1 MRTLLASLWR
11 THVTE
16 VAERT
21 NAASRAYLAATPA
34 GRADREAGV
43 VLLTALA
50 GLILINFFG
59 RPGHLEVYRSI
70 LGALHLGA
78 WVDQLQ
84 AYVAEGFDARIHQRT
99 FWAVTR
105 ALGYVAVPLLVVWLV
120 LRAPVGE
127 FGVRIRGI
135 LPHVKIY
142 AAMLL
147 AITPAVVAASFT
159 APFQQTYPFYRLFPA
174 EPLWPRFWIWELLYA
189 SQFVALEFFFRGF
202 LLHGLKRR
210 LGYPAVW
217 VMIVPY
223 VMIHFDKP
231 FAECLGAIVA
241 GFVLGTLSLQTGSM
255 WWGAAIHTTV
265 AWAMDLLSLGHQGR
279 LG

>member
-1 MRTLLASLWR
+1 MRSFLASLWR
-11 THVTE
+11 NHVTE
-16 VAERT
+16 VAERI
-21 NAASRAYLAATPA
+21 NAQSRAYLAVTPIA
-34 GRADREAGV
+34 RADREAAV
-43 VLLTALA
+43 VILTALA

-59 RPGHLEVYRSI
+59 RPGNLEVWRAL
-70 LGALHLGA
+70 LGALHLRDWA
-78 WVDQLQ
+78 DRLQ
-84 AYVAEGFDARIHQRT
+84 NYLFEGFEARIHQRT

-105 ALGYVAVPLLVVWLV
+105 AAGYLGLPLVVIWAV
-120 LRAPVGE
+120 LRAPVSD
-127 FGVRIRGI
+127 FGFRVKGI
-135 LPHVKIY
+135 LPHARIY

-147 AITPAVVAASFT
+147 AIAPAVVAASFT
-159 APFQQTYPFYRLFPA
+159 APFQQTYPFYHLNND
-174 EPLWPRFWIWELLYA
+174 EPLWPRFWLWELLYA
-189 SQFVALEFFFRGF
+189 SQFVTLEFFFRGF

-255 WWGAAIHTTV
+255 WWGAAIHTAV
-265 AWAMDLLSLGHQGR
+265 AWSMDLLSLGHQGR

>member
-16 VAERT
+16 VAERAT
-21 NAASRAYLAATPA
+21 AESRAYLAATAPA
-34 GRADREAGV
+34 RADREAAV
-43 VLLTALA
+43 VLLTALV

-59 RPGHLEVYRSI
+59 RPGNTEVYRTI
-70 LGALHLGA
+70 LGPLRLGD
-78 WVDQLQ
+78 W
-84 AYVAEGFDARIHQRT
+84 AERLYAFLSQGFDARIHQRT

-105 ALGYVAVPLLVVWLV
+105 ALGYVGVPLLAIRLV
-120 LRAPVGE
+120 LRAPVTD
-127 FGVRIRGI
+127 FGFRVKGI
-135 LPHVKIY
+135 LPHGKIY
-142 AAMLL
+142 GAMLL
-147 AITPAVVAASFT
+147 AIAQEVVAAAFT
-159 APFQQTYPFYRLFPA
+159 TPFQPTYPFYRLFDG
-174 EPLWPRFWIWELLYA
+174 EPLWPRFWSWELLYA

-223 VMIHFDKP
+223 VMIHFEKP

-255 WWGAAIHTTV
+255 WWGAAIHTVV
-265 AWAMDLLSLGHQGR
+265 AWSMDLLSLGHQGR

>member
-1 MRTLLASLWR
+1 MRTFLASLWR

-21 NAASRAYLAATPA
+21 NAESRAYLAATPLA
-34 GRADREAGV
+34 RADRDATV
-43 VLLTALA
+43 VLLTTLA

-59 RPGHLEVYRSI
+59 RPGNTEVYRVL
-70 LGALHLGA
+70 LGTLRLGEWA
-78 WVDQLQ
+78 DGLQ
-84 AYVAEGFDARIHQRT
+84 RYLFQGFDARIHQRT

-105 ALGYVAVPLLVVWLV
+105 ALGYVGVPLLVIWRV
-120 LRAPVGE
+120 LQAPVTD
-127 FGVRIRGI
+127 FGFRVKGI
-135 LPHVKIY
+135 LPHARIY
-142 AAMLL
+142 GAMLL
-147 AITPAVVAASFT
+147 AIAPAVVLASFT
-159 APFQQTYPFYRLFPA
+159 TPFQQTYPFYRLDPG
-174 EPLWPRFWIWELLYA
+174 EPLWPRLWIWELLYA

-255 WWGAAIHTTV
+255 WWGAAIHTVV
-265 AWAMDLLSLGHQGR
+265 AWSMDLLSLGHQGR